1 MATFKSEEKD
11 DCYLSLEVN
20 EISVNQKENTSQVKW
35 ELYLN
40 SGVWHDIDAYVDS
53 NKTKGYIDGKEV
65 WKAPSYVSVVFGS
78 NKKIGSG
85 TETIKHNTDGTKT
98 VKISFS
104 FSTSGY
110 SKPQGLSL
118 NVDFPLT
125 RILIPSTA
133 TVSNPTP
140 KFGET
145 VTIKINSVDP
155 NYTHTLYIGSKT
167 VKERQIAT
175 DVKTSFT
182 WTVPESLAREMTG
195 PDNALWL
202 EIRTYIGSQEIGSK
216 KQYAAFRV
224 QASESL
230 LPDGTISYKD
240 INEKSLSTGTYLRG
254 YSLIELTASGTAK
267 EGATLKDTELFFD
280 GKIYDKE
287 TIPENAGQIEAK
299 AVFTDSRNARK
310 VITKLIDVYDYKAPQ
325 IEQVN
330 MTQGKTSIV
339 VHVKGQVDTI
349 KGNNTKKLT
358 IKYKPL
364 NAETFEERVVIID
377 WNFDIEQ
384 TISGI
389 DISLTYQ
396 FIIELEDKVTVTVWN
411 NLSGKPVISRLA
423 GGKGVTLF
431 KDADQEG
438 FWVGDVDYTI
448 TAQEFERLTSLLN

>member
-1 MATFKSEEKD
+1 MATFKSEKKD
-11 DCYLSLEVN
+11 DCYLRLEVE

-35 ELYLN
+35 ELYIE
-40 SGVWHDIDAYVDS
+40 SGVWHDIDGYVDS

-65 WKAPSYVSVVFGS
+65 WKAPNMVMVFSGTYQ
-78 NKKIGSG
+78 KIGSG

-98 VKISFS
+98 VKFNFT
-104 FSTSGY
+104 FSTSQY

-155 NYTHTLYIGSKT
+155 NFTHTLYIGSKT
-167 VKERQIAT
+167 VERRQIANG
-175 DVKTSFT
+175 VKNSFT
-182 WTVPESLAREMTG
+182 WTVSESLAREMTG

-202 EIRTYIGSQEIGSK
+202 EINTYNGSQTVGSK
-216 KQYAAFRV
+216 TQYAAFRV
-224 QASESL
+224 QASENI
-230 LPDGTISYKD
+230 LPDGTLSVKD

-267 EGATLKDTELFFD
+267 EDATLKDTELFFD
-280 GKIYDKE
+280 GKIYNE
-287 TIPENAGQIEAK
+287 EVIPENAGQIEAK
-299 AVFTDSRNARK
+299 AVFTDSRNAK
-310 VITKLIDVYDYKAPQ
+310 KAVTKLVDVYDYKAPQ
-325 IEQVN
+325 IESVN
-330 MTQGKTSIV
+330 MTQGKTSV
-339 VHVKGQVDTI
+339 VIHAKGQVDTI

-364 NAETFEERVVIID
+364 NAETFEERIVNID